1 MAVSPA
7 KEDVA
12 RTLLLR
18 GSVFVHLDPRRPGVS
33 VPEHL
38 ADQPQLVLQVGLD
51 LPIPIP
57 DLRID
62 GDGVFGTLSF
72 NRSPYTCKVPW
83 AAVFGLVGDDGM
95 GFVWDEDLPEEI
107 AAEIGEAAPPPKPAL
122 RSIEGGRSIDG
133 GRSLDE
139 DAAPAD
145 EASAESTEEDKGVRK
160 APHLRLIK

>member
-1 MAVSPA
+1 MAESPA

-18 GSVFVHLDPRRPGVS
+18 GSVFVHLDPRRVGVR

-38 ADQPQLVLQVGLD
+38 AEQPQLVLQVGLN

-62 GDGVFGTLSF
+62 EEGVFGTLSF
-72 NRSPYTCKVPW
+72 NRSPYTCEVPW

-107 AAEIGEAAPPPKPAL
+107 AAEIGEATRAPAKPAL
-122 RSIEGGRSIDG
+122 RSIEGGASQHPP
-133 GRSLDE
+133 
-139 DAAPAD
+139 PAD
-145 EASAESTEEDKGVRK
+145 APDERAGSDETEQNKGVRK